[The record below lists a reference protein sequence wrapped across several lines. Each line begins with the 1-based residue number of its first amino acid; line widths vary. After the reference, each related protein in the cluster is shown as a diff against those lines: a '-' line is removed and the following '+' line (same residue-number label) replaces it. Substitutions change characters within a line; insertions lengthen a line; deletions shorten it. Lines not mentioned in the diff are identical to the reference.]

1 MLLGVPVGI
10 VVLVALVL
18 ILGATVQ
25 SLVGLGLGLVAA
37 PVVTLLEPS
46 LMPVLLLV
54 LGMLLPMATLA
65 REHRDID
72 WRGLGWSLPLRFPG
86 TWLGVL
92 LLAAL
97 SERTLGV
104 AVAVMVLLAIAV
116 TASSAVVPKT
126 RTSLMAAGFASG
138 ITGTTSAIGGPPI
151 ALVYQSQPPREIRS
165 TLAVYFIVGSALSLA
180 GLALAHQV
188 SRSTIELGLLLTP
201 TLLIGSWLGHALHG
215 RLPEHRMRLAVLAV
229 CSGSAAV
236 LLVRSLG

>member
-54 LGMLLPMATLA
+54 LGMLLPMTTLA
-65 REHRDID
+65 RERRDID

-104 AVAVMVLLAIAV
+104 AVGVMVLLAIGL

-126 RTSLMAAGFASG
+126 PTSLMAAGFASG

-180 GLALAHQV
+180 GLALADQV
-188 SRSTIELGLLLTP
+188 SMSTIQLGLLLTP

-229 CSGSAAV
+229 CGGSAAV

>member
-10 VVLVALVL
+10 VVLLALVL

-25 SLVGLGLGLVAA
+25 SVVGLGLGLVAA

-46 LMPVLLLV
+46 LMPTLLLV
-54 LGMLLPMATLA
+54 LGLLLPMATLA
-65 REHRDID
+65 RERRDID
-72 WRGLGWSLPLRFPG
+72 WPGLAWSLPLRFPG

-97 SERTLGV
+97 SERTLGI
-104 AVAVMVLLAIAV
+104 AVGITVLLAIGV

-126 RTSLMAAGFASG
+126 RGSLMAAGFTSG

-151 ALVYQSQPPREIRS
+151 ALVYQSQPARQIRS
-165 TLAVYFIVGSALSLA
+165 TLAVYFIVGSGLSLA
-180 GLALAHQV
+180 GLGLAGQV
-188 SRSTIELGLLLTP
+188 ATSTIWLGLLLTP
-201 TLLIGSWLGHALHG
+201 TLLVGTWLGHALHG
-215 RLPEHRMRLAVLAV
+215 RLPEHRMRVVVLGI
-229 CSGSAAV
+229 CGGSAMA